1 MQPLH
6 PKVRQALKN
15 AHPGLTDAE
24 IDRVEALITRRFALD
39 PEKHADEIRR
49 LDAERVALIKERMPR
64 YKEITRAFAE
74 ETRAKP
80 RPRPAVRVQRKTRS
94 DDKRSR

>member
-1 MQPLH
+1 MEPLH
-6 PKVRQALKN
+6 PKVRLALKS

-39 PEKHADEIRR
+39 PEKDADEIKR
-49 LDAERVALIKERMPR
+49 LDAERVTLINERIPR

-74 ETRAKP
+74 EARAKP
-80 RPRPAVRVQRKTRS
+80 RRRPPVRIERKPRA
-94 DDKRSR
+94 